1 MKLHIRGASYYVI
14 GHHRNI
20 EEKGDDSWIVL
31 TEFIK
36 YSKDGNQVIE
46 THEGKEDMIAIRM
59 SDVEYAEIFN

>member
-1 MKLHIRGASYYVI
+1 M
-14 GHHRNI
+14 
-20 EEKGDDSWIVL
+20 

-46 THEGKEDMIAIRM
+46 THEGKEEDMIAIRM